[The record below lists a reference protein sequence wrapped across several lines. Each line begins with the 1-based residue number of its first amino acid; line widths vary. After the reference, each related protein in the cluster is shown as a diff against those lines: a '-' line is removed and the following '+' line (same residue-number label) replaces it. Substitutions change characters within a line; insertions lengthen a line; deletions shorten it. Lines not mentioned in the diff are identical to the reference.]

1 MEIKKCIFSM
11 PITCSR
17 CGVQG
22 HKKNS
27 KKCSLF
33 SNFEHTSLIK
43 QGSQQNIITNTANE
57 YLMFVLIK
65 MLPLNEK
72 LKQIR
77 LIKTILRLN

>member
-22 HKKNS
+22 HRKNS

-43 QGSQQNIITNTANE
+43 QGSQQNIIKNATNE
-57 YLMFVLIK
+57 YFMLELI
-65 MLPLNEK
+65 
-72 LKQIR
+72 
-77 LIKTILRLN
+77 